1 MRGNKYPMT
10 QSVRYCLVM
19 PAAGSGRRMSA
30 GDRPKQYLK
39 LLNQTVIE
47 WSLSTFLAD
56 ERCVAIVVVLSKD
69 DTHWRQLNISQHP
82 KIRVAQGG
90 AERADSVRNGLLA
103 LQGNANIREWAS
115 EWILVHDAARP
126 CLQQVDLDALLTA
139 IDADH
144 NPLAGGLLAT
154 PLTDTL
160 KQVDDK
166 QRVVNTLPRNGLW
179 RAQTPQMFRFDVL
192 QRALN
197 SGHVLKATDE
207 ASAVEQMG
215 YQPRIVGGR
224 ADNIKIT
231 VAEDLL
237 LAEHI
242 LRSISS

>member
-1 MRGNKYPMT
+1 MGA
-10 QSVRYCLVM
+10 S
-19 PAAGSGRRMSA
+19 S
-30 GDRPKQYLK
+30 DRPKQYVP
-39 LLNQTVIE
+39 LLGKTVIE
-47 WSLSTFLAD
+47 WSLSLFLNDA
-56 ERCVAIVVVLSKD
+56 RCVAIAVAIAKD
-69 DTHWRQLNISQHP
+69 DAHWSTLSIANHP
-82 KIRVAQGG
+82 KIRIAIGG
-90 AERADSVRNGLLA
+90 AERVDSVRNGLQA
-103 LQGNANIREWAS
+103 LQGKAAATDWAS

-126 CLQQVDLDALLTA
+126 CLQQLDLDALLTA

-154 PLTDTL
+154 LLADTL

-166 QRVVNTLPRNGLW
+166 QRVVNTVPRNGLW

-197 SGHVLKATDE
+197 SGHAFKTTDE

-215 YQPRIVGGR
+215 YQPRVIGGR
-224 ADNIKIT
+224 ADNIKVT

-242 LRSISS
+242 LRSRSS